1 MAEKV
6 YPAPPEY
13 DGFKAEIKRLTGI
26 DLDMY
31 KYQIHRRVHMLMQLW
46 ELSDYGEYFRIIRTD
61 PEKKREFLDYITI
74 NVSEFFRNPQRW
86 WVLRD
91 EVIPALISDRGRKAL
106 NLWSAGCATGEEPY
120 SLAILSKEMGL
131 MSRKVLAMEIDQG
144 ALERARKGI
153 YAEKQLA
160 NMPEEWKKRYFR
172 FLADSRVEVIPEIR
186 NGVEFRKG
194 NLLED
199 RFPEGVDL
207 ILCRNVVIY
216 FSGVTKD
223 MLYRKFFESLAPGG
237 YLMVGATEQIFG
249 YRDIGFESAG
259 AFLYRKPAGSVVSQ
273 AKTPVVS
280 R

>member
-6 YPAPPEY
+6 YQAPPEY
-13 DGFKAEIKRLTGI
+13 VGFKAEIKKLTGI

-46 ELSDYGEYFRIIRTD
+46 ELSDYGEYFRIIKTD

-74 NVSEFFRNPQRW
+74 NVSEFFRNPLRW
-86 WVLRD
+86 WTLRD
-91 EVIPALISDRGRKAL
+91 EVIPALISERGRKPL

-120 SLAILSKEMGL
+120 SLAILSKELGL
-131 MSRKVLAMEIDQG
+131 ASRRVLAMEIDQG
-144 ALERARKGI
+144 ALEKARKGI
-153 YAEKQLA
+153 YGEKQLA
-160 NMPEEWKKRYFR
+160 GMPDEWKKRHFR
-172 FLADSRVEVIPEIR
+172 RLDDDRVEVVPEIKK
-186 NGVEFRKG
+186 NVEFRKG

-199 RFPEGVDL
+199 RFPEDMDL

-216 FSGVTKD
+216 FSAPTKD
-223 MLYRKFFESLAPGG
+223 MLYRKFFDSLAPGG

-259 AFLYRKPAGSVVSQ
+259 AFLYRKPVESVLVQ
-273 AKTPVVS
+273 ERTLVRS